1 MATLYELTEQY
12 TELLNAIETDDPKLL
27 EDTIAS
33 TGINEDLNKKFEGYG
48 QVINQAKADMN
59 EVFEEI
65 KRLQTKKRTYDNNIK
80 RLKQALIDS
89 LAAVGK
95 DRIKTPL
102 FSFSIKNTRAV
113 DVTSIED
120 LPVDYLV
127 PQPSKP
133 DKKAIKEAI
142 ESGQDVPGATIKFN
156 ESLVIR

>member
-59 EVFEEI
+59 EVSEEI

-80 RLKQALIDS
+80 HLKQALIDS

>member
-1 MATLYELTEQY
+1 MSTLYELTEQY

-156 ESLVIR
+156 ESLAIR

>member
-1 MATLYELTEQY
+1 MSTLYELTEQY

-113 DVTSIED
+113 DVTSVED

>member
-59 EVFEEI
+59 EVSEEI

-95 DRIKTPL
+95 DRIKTSL

-113 DVTSIED
+113 DVTSVED

>member
-156 ESLVIR
+156 ESLAIR

>member
-27 EDTIAS
+27 ENTIAS

>member
-33 TGINEDLNKKFEGYG
+33 TGINDDLNKKFEGYG

-89 LAAVGK
+89 LAVVGK

>member
-113 DVTSIED
+113 DVTSIKD

-156 ESLVIR
+156 ESLAIR

>member
-59 EVFEEI
+59 EVSEEI

-113 DVTSIED
+113 DVTSTED
-120 LPVDYLV
+120 LPVDYLI

>member
-12 TELLNAIETDDPKLL
+12 TKLLNAIETDDPKLL

-59 EVFEEI
+59 EVSEEI

-113 DVTSIED
+113 DVTSVED
-120 LPVDYLV
+120 LPVDYLI